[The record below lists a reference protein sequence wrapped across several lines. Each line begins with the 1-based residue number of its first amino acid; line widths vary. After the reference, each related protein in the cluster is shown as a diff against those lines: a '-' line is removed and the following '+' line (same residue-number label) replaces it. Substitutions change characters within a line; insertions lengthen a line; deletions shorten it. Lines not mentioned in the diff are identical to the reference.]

1 MDYKDM
7 SEEDIDIEG
16 FNEDTEDDLMKN
28 LKLDFN
34 ENNSNKNNN
43 KSNE

>member
-1 MDYKDM
+1 M